1 MSDIALVPIR
11 RIRPRPHRVNVRY
24 SSEEYRHVVDQAR
37 IVNRRPGTFLR
48 DLSLGSTLRPSPR
61 LPKEV
66 YRAVQSFGNNL
77 NQLARQTNMGQAHV
91 DAVEALRRKVDELL
105 KALHR

>member
-1 MSDIALVPIR
+1 MSDTDQVALR

-24 SSEEYRHVVDQAR
+24 SAEEYRHVLEQAR

-48 DLSLGSTLRPSPR
+48 DLSLGSTLRPTPR

-66 YRAVQSFGNNL
+66 YRAVCSFGNNL
-77 NQLARQTNMGQAHV
+77 NQLARQANVGQAHLA
-91 DAVEALRRKVDELL
+91 AVEALRRSVDDLL